1 MNPVLLL
8 DTNVW
13 SHLILGDAAKRNKV
27 KIQLTALRLKYPGAA
42 KATCGMCVAECL
54 VAARRLP
61 DAADAAR
68 FEALFWAE
76 FNSVDVTV
84 VAVNPQVLDY
94 AAALRADRLKLAA
107 RRGSQPAG
115 PDGGRLTLPDAI
127 IAASCFDFD
136 PPAILVTENDS
147 DFRYVEEGIQKT
159 VAGLVVECVG

>member
-13 SHLILGDAAKRNKV
+13 SHLILGDAAKQDKV
-27 KIQLTALRLKYPGAA
+27 ITQLAALRLKYPGAA
-42 KATCGMCVAECL
+42 RATSGICIAECL

-68 FEALFWAE
+68 FEALFWTE
-76 FNSVDVTV
+76 LNSADVTV
-84 VAVNPQVLDY
+84 VAVTPQVLDH

-107 RRGSQPAG
+107 RGGSQPAG
-115 PDGGRLTLPDAI
+115 PDGGKLSMPDAI

-159 VAGLVVECVG
+159 VAGLVVERVG